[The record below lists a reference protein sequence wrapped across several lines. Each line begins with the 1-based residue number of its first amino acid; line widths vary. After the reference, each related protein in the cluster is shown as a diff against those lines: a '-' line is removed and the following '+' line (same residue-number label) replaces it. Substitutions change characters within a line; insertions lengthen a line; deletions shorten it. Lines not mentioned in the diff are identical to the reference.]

1 MAQKLKSIITQD
13 LEHCY
18 LCGAP
23 NPQIHHIF
31 NGSMKRKSERFGLI
45 MPLCMNHHTGPEGV
59 HTIPGKIQL
68 TKEFGQIMFE
78 LYYPGED
85 FLKIF
90 GKNYKTEPECP
101 AGKIFE
107 AYNKIGGKQ

>member
-1 MAQKLKSIITQD
+1 MAKKYKSIITQD
-13 LEHCY
+13 MEHCY

-23 NPQIHHIF
+23 AMKTPHHIF
-31 NGSMKRKSERFGLI
+31 NAANKKKSEKYGLM
-45 MPLCMNHHTGPEGV
+45 MPLCFNHHTGPEGV
-59 HTIPGKIQL
+59 HTIPGKMQI

-90 GKNYKTEPECP
+90 GKNYKED
-101 AGKIFE
+101 
-107 AYNKIGGKQ
+107 